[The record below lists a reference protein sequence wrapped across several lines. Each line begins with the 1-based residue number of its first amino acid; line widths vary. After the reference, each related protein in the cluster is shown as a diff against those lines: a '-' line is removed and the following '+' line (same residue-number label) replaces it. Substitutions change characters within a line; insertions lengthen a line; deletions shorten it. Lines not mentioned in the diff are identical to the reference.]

1 MGRPSIASDAD
12 AKDGNMAVREPG
24 DDCREVD
31 VEETGDVG
39 SAYGMIEVSQE
50 TLSLETKHRVS
61 LGPRFVF
68 TKDKGDRTVEPLL
81 GKKRYEPHQK
91 TRRPD
96 PRRAGDRKRAGENRG
111 VKVRSQEMWG

>member
-1 MGRPSIASDAD
+1 
-12 AKDGNMAVREPG
+12 MAVREPG

-61 LGPRFVF
+61 LGSRFVF
-68 TKDKGDRTVEPLL
+68 T
-81 GKKRYEPHQK
+81 
-91 TRRPD
+91 
-96 PRRAGDRKRAGENRG
+96 
-111 VKVRSQEMWG
+111 